1 MTRML
6 LVCLCAAAVASAC
19 SDDSSGSTTTPS
31 ATTSSIAVTVTSPLR
46 IGESA
51 QAAGTA
57 TMSNGQTQPV
67 SSGWQSD
74 IPTVARATD
83 GGQVTGVA
91 NGRANI
97 YVVSGGR
104 QGTLGIR
111 VVPDYLGR
119 WSGRLLVTSCSQ
131 TGAWA
136 DANLCKDAPP
146 GASDPFGLSISQTG
160 ESINAR
166 PNYGDIAFPS
176 VGSSIQP
183 DGSTSFVTTYFDV
196 DVPLSVEASWTMNG
210 PRSGELVGTVNEVW
224 RAAGIPGEL
233 RLAQDI
239 VGAVRNSTTP
249 LLAVDGGGSMKFNS
263 MLRLF
268 AR

>member
-6 LVCLCAAAVASAC
+6 LVCLCAAVVASAC

-31 ATTSSIAVTVTSPLR
+31 ATTSSVTVTVTSPLR

-67 SSGWQSD
+67 SAGWQSD
-74 IPTVARATD
+74 IPTVARVTD

-97 YVVSGGR
+97 YVISGGR

-111 VVPDYLGR
+111 VVPDYVGR
-119 WSGRLLVTSCSQ
+119 WSGRLLVTTCTQS
-131 TGAWA
+131 GAWA
-136 DANLCKDAPP
+136 EINFCKDFPP
-146 GASDPFGLSISQTG
+146 GSSDPFGLSVSQTG

-166 PNYGDIAFPS
+166 PNYGDAAFPS

-183 DGSTSFVTTYFDV
+183 DGSTSYVTTFFFA
-196 DVPLSVEASWTMNG
+196 DVPISIEASWTMNG
-210 PRSGELVGTVNEVW
+210 PRSGELVGTLNEVW
-224 RAAGIPGEL
+224 RAAGIPGDA

-239 VGAVRNSTTP
+239 VGAVRTSTTP
-249 LLAVDGGGSMKFNS
+249 LLAVDGDGSMKAS
-263 MLRLF
+263 ALHRLF